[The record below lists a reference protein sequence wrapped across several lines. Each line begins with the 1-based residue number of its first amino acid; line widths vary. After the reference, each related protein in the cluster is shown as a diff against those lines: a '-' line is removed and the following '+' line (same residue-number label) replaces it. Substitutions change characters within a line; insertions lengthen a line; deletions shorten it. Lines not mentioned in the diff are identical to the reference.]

1 MTLDQAVALFTKE
14 LPGWWWSVGDCEISA
29 HASCGPNHSGPD
41 GNLID
46 IESTVFD
53 SGFHVD
59 LRQPSAPAQALL
71 NVLEQA
77 KACKAAFNKGPQAF
91 GAFLASGQGS
101 FAGDHSGQDR
111 PRNSG
116 IV

>member
-29 HASCGPNHSGPD
+29 HASCGPNRSGPD
-41 GNLID
+41 GDLID

-71 NVLEQA
+71 NVLEL
-77 KACKAAFNKGPQAF
+77 F
-91 GAFLASGQGS
+91 
-101 FAGDHSGQDR
+101 
-111 PRNSG
+111 
-116 IV
+116 

>member
-1 MTLDQAVALFTKE
+1 MTLDQAVTLFTKE

-29 HASCGPNHSGPD
+29 HASCGPNRSGPD

-59 LRQPSAPAQALL
+59 LRQPSAPAQVLL

-77 KACKAAFNKGPQAF
+77 KACKAAYNKGPQAF
-91 GAFLASGQGS
+91 DSFLASGQGS
-101 FAGDHSGQDR
+101 FTGDYSGQDR
-111 PRNSG
+111 LRNSE
-116 IV
+116 IA

>member
-71 NVLEQA
+71 NVL
-77 KACKAAFNKGPQAF
+77 KCVSPSRPPAAMIKLWDGNCRAREFWNRLPTDVPGN
-91 GAFLASGQGS
+91 GRVVS
-101 FAGDHSGQDR
+101 
-111 PRNSG
+111 
-116 IV
+116 